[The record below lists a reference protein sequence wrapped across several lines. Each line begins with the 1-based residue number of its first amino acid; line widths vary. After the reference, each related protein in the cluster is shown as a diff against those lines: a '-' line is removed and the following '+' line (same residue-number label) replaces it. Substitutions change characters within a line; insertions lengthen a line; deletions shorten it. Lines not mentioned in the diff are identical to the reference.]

1 MDMENNTSKTEIN
14 MMVITLIINLKV
26 KELMIGIRVQLTQ
39 VILKK
44 EEEMD
49 LVYGNQVE
57 QIVIFMKDNTLTI
70 KNMGM
75 EFINGVMVQSM
86 KETLKMIS
94 SMEKV
99 LLFMKMEKWLIWHGK
114 MERQRRKYKDN
125 LKNNNNNH
133 ATTINY
139 PRENYRVEFL
149 HHRHKVY
156 QKNQAI
162 LFFEIV
168 HQADQHKIYKV
179 HIQIVLEILTQ
190 LLQKG

>member
-49 LVYGNQVE
+49 LVYGNQVK

-99 LLFMKMEKWLIWHGK
+99 LLFMKMEKWLI
-114 MERQRRKYKDN
+114 
-125 LKNNNNNH
+125 
-133 ATTINY
+133 
-139 PRENYRVEFL
+139 
-149 HHRHKVY
+149 
-156 QKNQAI
+156 
-162 LFFEIV
+162 
-168 HQADQHKIYKV
+168 
-179 HIQIVLEILTQ
+179 
-190 LLQKG
+190 

>member
-49 LVYGNQVE
+49 LVYGNQVK

-99 LLFMKMEKWLIWHGK
+99 LSFMKMEKWLI
-114 MERQRRKYKDN
+114 
-125 LKNNNNNH
+125 
-133 ATTINY
+133 
-139 PRENYRVEFL
+139 
-149 HHRHKVY
+149 
-156 QKNQAI
+156 
-162 LFFEIV
+162 
-168 HQADQHKIYKV
+168 
-179 HIQIVLEILTQ
+179 
-190 LLQKG
+190 

>member
-99 LLFMKMEKWLIWHGK
+99 LSFMKMEKWLI
-114 MERQRRKYKDN
+114 
-125 LKNNNNNH
+125 
-133 ATTINY
+133 
-139 PRENYRVEFL
+139 
-149 HHRHKVY
+149 
-156 QKNQAI
+156 
-162 LFFEIV
+162 
-168 HQADQHKIYKV
+168 
-179 HIQIVLEILTQ
+179 
-190 LLQKG
+190 